1 MYITAD
7 ASEETMLQEHFTG
20 SGQDT
25 FLPRSVES
33 VDVKKTGLLY
43 TKTPDTL
50 KKGKEGR
57 QRLLT
62 FLNKVEAN
70 IAKEV
75 SEREADIAA
84 IRAQMA
90 KNMEYN
96 AAARKKMKAA
106 LLAKMA
112 VNAKKAKDDLD
123 AEMRKVQKKF
133 ADAADLENSRQ
144 AATLAR
150 SKKTR
155 DIMLANKKQ
164 AQEELSNAVLNQQ
177 RALDTLAKATNERI
191 KQTNKHIAINAAQ
204 IKENAKKAREDLENA
219 MDKFDS
225 KMRNCQEEAQK
236 GRSKLAAQA
245 AAQDKKFR
253 MDASKKIKALAAK
266 TAKEFADTRSTM
278 AKDRAHADA
287 SLAHTTSRMNAA
299 LSAQQALQDKRF
311 AQTVSDIE
319 EAKKEANDR
328 VAGFKTAFK
337 TDILHLQG
345 TVAEQTQHLNEE
357 VTHLA
362 GRVESNKLEQ
372 ADINNHVNAELKRM
386 VKVGNERYAEHLK
399 KDAELRDL
407 MAKNKADTEN
417 QIKEMKDQFEA
428 SITKIRDQMKKDREH
443 AESSLSTA
451 TGDLYETLAKNQ
463 EAQDAINKELTDA
476 TRAAELDAK
485 EALKDAKSH
494 FATKIGE
501 LDSTVKA
508 NEKKHNKAIED
519 LTGVVHANAI
529 KDEEGRAQLKKIAD
543 ANKRDLKTAVADA
556 IHKGEARALQVEEH
570 AKNINE
576 KTRADMNMKITT
588 EISKL
593 RKSIH
598 SQIDELT
605 LETKEARMEMRKE
618 ILYSL
623 KEAQTAAKDNLK
635 KAVTWAE
642 GEFSKLNSALA
653 EEESK
658 SAEARAALEKQV
670 ADDKAA
676 AQAHLDDA
684 VAAQAAAVLSLKTQT
699 HEDIKETNE
708 NLSLH
713 AEQMRK
719 DAAEVKAQ
727 MEANKE
733 AIEASLQAAEESA
746 KAQLEAVSAASAER
760 YAEVVAAVS
769 DGVKAATDKANKR
782 FSDAHA
788 KMADDREAVD
798 AALAG
803 HVTTLNKDIAMAA
816 ALEDARFSKT
826 VKDLGAARRAAHE
839 AVKSARGAMIAG
851 LAEAVSEAKLV
862 ETKVIGMVQKVS
874 MMIITDKAAQHK
886 INKQIDSEL
895 ARILKKSNNNFSS
908 NKAARG
914 VIKKIM
920 DENKAAASEEVKNL
934 AAEAKAS
941 IAKTRSFQA
950 ETLLGFKQDL
960 TKATQTLNHALVEH
974 ETHRS
979 AQNAAMH
986 ESLAT
991 AQASAAGALASAKDE
1006 FKSRMESLT
1015 NIVAANQKEFEEN
1028 MEHATGVVMDWKAA
1042 ADADRETIK
1051 ASQRAMNNNLMKD
1064 IDRAI
1069 ELGEAHAMRVEA
1081 EAMTNIETE
1090 KKALLTT
1097 ITQSVDNMAD
1107 QVFQVMQEDRQK
1119 IADNYL
1125 SLKAYSAAAADKIED
1140 YLAKGKGRNLASI
1153 GDLLES
1159 VAQNSEIDTKAAVG
1173 IGSGAD
1179 TLPTVFSGD
1188 TIKIDNSISK
1198 INGLVNEYIKTLGD
1212 VKSRWPMGLG
1222 KYLLSK
1228 LEIAMQKTGA
1238 LEVDKIESKAGN
1250 YVFINAHAVGLS
1262 SKLSDFEGLAVKM
1275 TVYEQT
1281 LASLTGSLPET
1292 KNAAKPIKVPPPQWP
1307 GD

>member
-1 MYITAD
+1 M
-7 ASEETMLQEHFTG
+7 G
-20 SGQDT
+20 
-25 FLPRSVES
+25 
-33 VDVKKTGLLY
+33 
-43 TKTPDTL
+43 
-50 KKGKEGR
+50 
-57 QRLLT
+57 
-62 FLNKVEAN
+62 
-70 IAKEV
+70 
-75 SEREADIAA
+75 
-84 IRAQMA
+84 
-90 KNMEYN
+90 
-96 AAARKKMKAA
+96 
-106 LLAKMA
+106 
-112 VNAKKAKDDLD
+112 
-123 AEMRKVQKKF
+123 
-133 ADAADLENSRQ
+133 
-144 AATLAR
+144 
-150 SKKTR
+150 
-155 DIMLANKKQ
+155 
-164 AQEELSNAVLNQQ
+164 
-177 RALDTLAKATNERI
+177 
-191 KQTNKHIAINAAQ
+191 
-204 IKENAKKAREDLENA
+204 
-219 MDKFDS
+219 
-225 KMRNCQEEAQK
+225 
-236 GRSKLAAQA
+236 
-245 AAQDKKFR
+245 
-253 MDASKKIKALAAK
+253 
-266 TAKEFADTRSTM
+266 
-278 AKDRAHADA
+278 
-287 SLAHTTSRMNAA
+287 
-299 LSAQQALQDKRF
+299 
-311 AQTVSDIE
+311 
-319 EAKKEANDR
+319 
-328 VAGFKTAFK
+328 
-337 TDILHLQG
+337 
-345 TVAEQTQHLNEE
+345 
-357 VTHLA
+357 
-362 GRVESNKLEQ
+362 
-372 ADINNHVNAELKRM
+372 
-386 VKVGNERYAEHLK
+386 
-399 KDAELRDL
+399 
-407 MAKNKADTEN
+407 
-417 QIKEMKDQFEA
+417 
-428 SITKIRDQMKKDREH
+428 
-443 AESSLSTA
+443 
-451 TGDLYETLAKNQ
+451 
-463 EAQDAINKELTDA
+463 
-476 TRAAELDAK
+476 K

-556 IHKGEARALQVEEH
+556 IRKGEARALQVEEH

-623 KEAQTAAKDNLK
+623 KEASAAAKDNLK

-676 AQAHLDDA
+676 AQA
-684 VAAQAAAVLSLKTQT
+684 AAVLSLKTQT
-699 HEDIKETNE
+699 HEALKETNE

-733 AIEASLQAAEESA
+733 AIQASLQAAEESA

-839 AVKSARGAMIAG
+839 AVKSARGAMTAG

-862 ETKVIGMVQKVS
+862 ETKIVGMTQKVS
-874 MMIITDKAAQHK
+874 MMIVSDKAAQHK
-886 INKQIDSEL
+886 INKQVDSEL

-914 VIKKIM
+914 VIKRIM
-920 DENKAAASEEVKNL
+920 DENKAAASEEVANL

-960 TKATQTLNHALVEH
+960 TKATQTLNPALVEH
-974 ETHRS
+974 ETQRS
-979 AQNAAMH
+979 AANAAMH
-986 ESLAT
+986 ESLTT

-1042 ADADRETIK
+1042 ADADREAIK
-1051 ASQRAMNNNLMKD
+1051 AAQRAMNNDLMKN

-1179 TLPTVFSGD
+1179 TPPTVFSGD
-1188 TIKIDNSISK
+1188 T
-1198 INGLVNEYIKTLGD
+1198 T
-1212 VKSRWPMGLG
+1212 
-1222 KYLLSK
+1222 
-1228 LEIAMQKTGA
+1228 
-1238 LEVDKIESKAGN
+1238 
-1250 YVFINAHAVGLS
+1250 
-1262 SKLSDFEGLAVKM
+1262 
-1275 TVYEQT
+1275 
-1281 LASLTGSLPET
+1281 
-1292 KNAAKPIKVPPPQWP
+1292 
-1307 GD
+1307 

>member
-1 MYITAD
+1 M
-7 ASEETMLQEHFTG
+7 G
-20 SGQDT
+20 
-25 FLPRSVES
+25 
-33 VDVKKTGLLY
+33 
-43 TKTPDTL
+43 
-50 KKGKEGR
+50 
-57 QRLLT
+57 
-62 FLNKVEAN
+62 
-70 IAKEV
+70 
-75 SEREADIAA
+75 
-84 IRAQMA
+84 
-90 KNMEYN
+90 
-96 AAARKKMKAA
+96 
-106 LLAKMA
+106 
-112 VNAKKAKDDLD
+112 
-123 AEMRKVQKKF
+123 
-133 ADAADLENSRQ
+133 
-144 AATLAR
+144 
-150 SKKTR
+150 
-155 DIMLANKKQ
+155 
-164 AQEELSNAVLNQQ
+164 
-177 RALDTLAKATNERI
+177 
-191 KQTNKHIAINAAQ
+191 
-204 IKENAKKAREDLENA
+204 
-219 MDKFDS
+219 
-225 KMRNCQEEAQK
+225 
-236 GRSKLAAQA
+236 
-245 AAQDKKFR
+245 
-253 MDASKKIKALAAK
+253 
-266 TAKEFADTRSTM
+266 
-278 AKDRAHADA
+278 
-287 SLAHTTSRMNAA
+287 
-299 LSAQQALQDKRF
+299 
-311 AQTVSDIE
+311 
-319 EAKKEANDR
+319 
-328 VAGFKTAFK
+328 
-337 TDILHLQG
+337 
-345 TVAEQTQHLNEE
+345 
-357 VTHLA
+357 
-362 GRVESNKLEQ
+362 
-372 ADINNHVNAELKRM
+372 
-386 VKVGNERYAEHLK
+386 
-399 KDAELRDL
+399 
-407 MAKNKADTEN
+407 
-417 QIKEMKDQFEA
+417 
-428 SITKIRDQMKKDREH
+428 
-443 AESSLSTA
+443 
-451 TGDLYETLAKNQ
+451 
-463 EAQDAINKELTDA
+463 
-476 TRAAELDAK
+476 
-485 EALKDAKSH
+485 
-494 FATKIGE
+494 
-501 LDSTVKA
+501 
-508 NEKKHNKAIED
+508 
-519 LTGVVHANAI
+519 
-529 KDEEGRAQLKKIAD
+529 
-543 ANKRDLKTAVADA
+543 
-556 IHKGEARALQVEEH
+556 
-570 AKNINE
+570 
-576 KTRADMNMKITT
+576 TRADMNMKITT

-623 KEAQTAAKDNLK
+623 KAAQTAAKDNLK

-642 GEFSKLNSALA
+642 SEFSKLNSALA

-684 VAAQAAAVLSLKTQT
+684 VGAQAAAVLSLKTQT
-699 HEDIKETNE
+699 HEALKETNE

-733 AIEASLQAAEESA
+733 AIQASLQAAEESA

-782 FSDAHA
+782 FSDAQA

-839 AVKSARGAMIAG
+839 AVKSARGAMTAG

-862 ETKVIGMVQKVS
+862 ETKVIGMTQKVS

-886 INKQIDSEL
+886 INNQIDSEL

-920 DENKAAASEEVKNL
+920 DENKAA

-1042 ADADRETIK
+1042 ADADREAIK
-1051 ASQRAMNNNLMKD
+1051 AAQRAMNNDLMKN

-1107 QVFQVMQEDRQK
+1107 QVFQVMQ
-1119 IADNYL
+1119 
-1125 SLKAYSAAAADKIED
+1125 
-1140 YLAKGKGRNLASI
+1140 
-1153 GDLLES
+1153 
-1159 VAQNSEIDTKAAVG
+1159 
-1173 IGSGAD
+1173 
-1179 TLPTVFSGD
+1179 
-1188 TIKIDNSISK
+1188 
-1198 INGLVNEYIKTLGD
+1198 
-1212 VKSRWPMGLG
+1212 
-1222 KYLLSK
+1222 
-1228 LEIAMQKTGA
+1228 
-1238 LEVDKIESKAGN
+1238 
-1250 YVFINAHAVGLS
+1250 
-1262 SKLSDFEGLAVKM
+1262 
-1275 TVYEQT
+1275 
-1281 LASLTGSLPET
+1281 
-1292 KNAAKPIKVPPPQWP
+1292 
-1307 GD
+1307 